1 MQCYSCSG
9 KANETISRAVVKLL
23 EVTDEG
29 STGTSLRDL
38 DDNDNIKSQCMAMH
52 MPTND
57 SQPGYDDLVGDCS
70 ETIAV
75 VDHITTC
82 VLLDTGSM
90 VTTISKSIVQSHFS
104 GLPTYPIC
112 DILQVK
118 GPLDEKLP
126 YNEL

>member
-1 MQCYSCSG
+1 
-9 KANETISRAVVKLL
+9 
-23 EVTDEG
+23 
-29 STGTSLRDL
+29 
-38 DDNDNIKSQCMAMH
+38 MAMH

-57 SQPGYDDLVGDCS
+57 SQPGYDNLVGDCS

-90 VTTISKSIVQSHFS
+90 VTTISKSIVQAHFS

-118 GPLDEKLP
+118 GPLDETLP
-126 YNEL
+126 YNKFIELEIGIPVDNETHQVGTFPILIAPDTAFIKDVPLLKWNQCVESLL